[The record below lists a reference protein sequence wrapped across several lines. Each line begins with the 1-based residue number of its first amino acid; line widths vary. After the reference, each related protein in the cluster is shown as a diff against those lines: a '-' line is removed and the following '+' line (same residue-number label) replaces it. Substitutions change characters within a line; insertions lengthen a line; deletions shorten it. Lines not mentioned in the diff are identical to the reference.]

1 MTVTLLYNS
10 FLINVKQRN
19 HSWPVKLKTF
29 GCNGNDI
36 QLASENVLAKPR
48 FLLSVLPLSG
58 RKKKVFFLDDWIKRR
73 SELFKQ
79 NSKTRFVELNI
90 SLSKLFKFDGLSV
103 QLI

>member
-1 MTVTLLYNS
+1 MLVTVTLLYSS

-58 RKKKVFFLDDWIKRR
+58 RKKKYFFWMTGLKDVP
-73 SELFKQ
+73 SF
-79 NSKTRFVELNI
+79 LNKI
-90 SLSKLFKFDGLSV
+90 RKPGLWS
-103 QLI
+103 